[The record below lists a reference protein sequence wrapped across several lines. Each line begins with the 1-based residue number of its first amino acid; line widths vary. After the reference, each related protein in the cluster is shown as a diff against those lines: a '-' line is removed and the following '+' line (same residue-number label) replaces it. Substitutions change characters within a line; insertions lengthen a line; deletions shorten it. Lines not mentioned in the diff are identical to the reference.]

1 MFEEVKKIG
10 WLVPLLCVIFGLCA
24 RGDIQPVSDI
34 VVSVQ
39 AGNPEHIWLA
49 AVQIKDLEIST
60 DRLVN
65 GHSTGMAT
73 AAVPLYNEITN
84 ADNMDLNLF
93 AARNNEDPP
102 EWRITDLGGHALY
115 WDTNGDQPD
124 FLLFETNGND
134 DIQVQAILPDG
145 SLGQEVA
152 ISKSMWGDTGLRIT
166 ASTHTNQKIKG
177 MAWSLTDLLDA
188 QGLPLT
194 GFQAIA
200 GIQITSPGLDPACFC
215 AVQGAMANQL
225 PQVEAGE
232 SIDLL
237 VPDNAALLSGTV
249 TDDGQGDP
257 NGYLFY
263 QWAWKEGPGEV
274 IFEPNCFVLSPSVI
288 LLGGPGIYVLELTA
302 TDGTLESSDQVTLYL
317 QSTDIMGRI
326 VLNELLATDDPD
338 SKDTEDW
345 IELYNPTDLPVDIA
359 GYFLTDDPDDPLRW
373 RVPGGDRD
381 LTTISPGGFLRI
393 WADGGFAPGLHAS
406 FELDSQGETV
416 ALYGPD
422 GFTLM
427 DLVTF
432 AKLPVGIA
440 WGREPDGSD
449 RWVTLNPSPGQSNK
463 NHALPLVADTK
474 FSVDRGFFEMPFA
487 VTMTCA
493 TEDAT
498 IVYTT
503 DGSLPTLSHGIEGP
517 SPVTVTIST
526 TTVLRAMAF
535 KDGMRSTD
543 VDTQTYLFL
552 SDVIRQPAHI
562 QGYPNPRTWLGGSAY
577 DDHDYEMDPGI
588 VDDADYRSDIIPSLL
603 AVPTLSIA
611 VEPSELADENGFYWG
626 SGEAP
631 CSVELIFPKDPN
643 ENVHVNAGVEP
654 HSHDRLKRSL
664 RLNFRS
670 EYGDAKLKTSLMRT
684 GSLFGS
690 SATDTFDRLILRGGN
705 NRSWARVWNP
715 DKTTYAVDQFYR
727 DSQVALSGYGSR
739 GAFVHLYINGLYWGL
754 YNPVERTDHWFTSR
768 YFEGD
773 PEDWFAIHHGS
784 QSVPGFHGDSSRYQM
799 LVNDLIHRDQ
809 SIADN
814 YALTCAYLDTENFCD
829 YMLFT
834 WWMGVGDWPGNNWY
848 AGCRTDS
855 SPLGPTPLRFF
866 AWDGE
871 WSWDA
876 SRAGGPGYVHP
887 DFRSNKNSSNSL
899 IPQIWHALRRN
910 DDFMTLFAD
919 RVYRHFFHGGSL
931 TEEAGQE
938 RWLMINEQIRSAV
951 VAESAR
957 WGDAMKN
964 QGQPTRTRNEDWQQE
979 VDVIYSMIEGNS
991 RQFLDHLR
999 QQAYY
1004 PRIDPPEFSARDAV
1018 LSVEH
1023 ELWLTNPNTS
1033 GVVYYTTHGSDP
1045 RSMVQSS
1052 DVHMATGSVVLP
1064 YSCQVKTRV
1073 LAGDTWSALNE
1084 TTLGVGPVAHD
1095 LRVSEI
1101 MYHLQNTGDVN
1112 DSRSEFIELT
1122 NVGSKTINLNLVQ
1135 FTQGVTFTFPV
1146 YELDSGAYVLVVKDV
1161 NAFSAGYL
1169 KDLPIAGQYQ
1179 GSLSNGGE
1187 RIVLMDAVGQ
1197 TIVDFEYQ
1205 DDWYPSTDGRG
1216 QSLEVIDPRST
1227 LDLSLP
1233 DAWQP
1238 SHEIGGTPGLSNI

>member
-603 AVPTLSIA
+603 AIPTLSIA

-631 CSVELIFPKDPN
+631 CSVEL
-643 ENVHVNAGVEP
+643 
-654 HSHDRLKRSL
+654 
-664 RLNFRS
+664 
-670 EYGDAKLKTSLMRT
+670 
-684 GSLFGS
+684 
-690 SATDTFDRLILRGGN
+690 
-705 NRSWARVWNP
+705 
-715 DKTTYAVDQFYR
+715 
-727 DSQVALSGYGSR
+727 
-739 GAFVHLYINGLYWGL
+739 
-754 YNPVERTDHWFTSR
+754 
-768 YFEGD
+768 
-773 PEDWFAIHHGS
+773 
-784 QSVPGFHGDSSRYQM
+784 
-799 LVNDLIHRDQ
+799 
-809 SIADN
+809 
-814 YALTCAYLDTENFCD
+814 
-829 YMLFT
+829 
-834 WWMGVGDWPGNNWY
+834 
-848 AGCRTDS
+848 
-855 SPLGPTPLRFF
+855 
-866 AWDGE
+866 
-871 WSWDA
+871 
-876 SRAGGPGYVHP
+876 
-887 DFRSNKNSSNSL
+887 
-899 IPQIWHALRRN
+899 
-910 DDFMTLFAD
+910 
-919 RVYRHFFHGGSL
+919 
-931 TEEAGQE
+931 
-938 RWLMINEQIRSAV
+938 
-951 VAESAR
+951 
-957 WGDAMKN
+957 
-964 QGQPTRTRNEDWQQE
+964 
-979 VDVIYSMIEGNS
+979 
-991 RQFLDHLR
+991 
-999 QQAYY
+999 
-1004 PRIDPPEFSARDAV
+1004 
-1018 LSVEH
+1018 
-1023 ELWLTNPNTS
+1023 
-1033 GVVYYTTHGSDP
+1033 
-1045 RSMVQSS
+1045 
-1052 DVHMATGSVVLP
+1052 
-1064 YSCQVKTRV
+1064 
-1073 LAGDTWSALNE
+1073 
-1084 TTLGVGPVAHD
+1084 
-1095 LRVSEI
+1095 
-1101 MYHLQNTGDVN
+1101 
-1112 DSRSEFIELT
+1112 
-1122 NVGSKTINLNLVQ
+1122 
-1135 FTQGVTFTFPV
+1135 
-1146 YELDSGAYVLVVKDV
+1146 
-1161 NAFSAGYL
+1161 
-1169 KDLPIAGQYQ
+1169 
-1179 GSLSNGGE
+1179 
-1187 RIVLMDAVGQ
+1187 
-1197 TIVDFEYQ
+1197 
-1205 DDWYPSTDGRG
+1205 
-1216 QSLEVIDPRST
+1216 
-1227 LDLSLP
+1227 
-1233 DAWQP
+1233 
-1238 SHEIGGTPGLSNI
+1238 